1 MKIATDGRQEGQA
14 TVYTQVELPPLI
26 PPCKGGKPENLV
38 PSPLH
43 RGGLGW
49 GKTRIYQL
57 FPTSVY
63 TVGGAGGAEGQKSR
77 KVLRWIHEAQRL
89 INGVPNLINGVPS
102 FINGVPSF
110 IKGVPSLINGVPS
123 FIKGV
128 PSLINGVPSLINGVS
143 SLIHEYKRLINK
155 APSFINGVRSSIY
168 KYQRPIVAFQ
178 NISPLPPLPSS
189 STTVTAVHLIMD
201 TLTLKLR
208 GMSCAS
214 CANNVEKAIR
224 SVPGVIDCNV
234 NFGAEQATINYD
246 RKRTNLDKI
255 QAAIDAAG
263 YSSYS
268 LQEEMPA
275 GEDDLEKASRLAE
288 QRQLNLKVVV
298 GGVISIILFLGSLPM
313 MTGVNLPLIPG
324 FLHNPWVQLLLTTP
338 VEFWCGGSFYRNG
351 WKAFKRHTA
360 TMDTLIVLGTSAAY
374 LYSLFVTVFPGF
386 FIAQGLMPH
395 VYYEVAAIVITLIL
409 LGRLLE
415 NRAKGQ
421 TSEAI
426 RKLIGLQAR
435 DARVIRDGVE
445 MDVPIA
451 EVRINDVILVRPGEK
466 IPVDGEVVA
475 GTSTIDE
482 AMVTGESLPVK
493 KQPGDEVIGATINKT
508 GSFQFRATRVGKDT
522 FLAQIVKLVQQAQGS
537 KAPIQRL
544 ADQVT
549 GWFVPAVLA
558 IAIATF
564 VIWFIFMGNVTLA
577 TITTVGVLIIAC
589 PCALGLATPTS
600 VMVGTGKG
608 AENGILIKGAQSLE
622 LAHKIQTIVLDKTGT
637 LTQGKPTVT
646 DFVTVNGTANGNEIK
661 LLQLTATVERNSEH
675 PLAEAVVKYAQSQQ
689 VSLIEVKNFEAI
701 AGSGVQGIVADHF
714 VQIGTQRWLTELGI
728 NTVALQQYKDAW
740 EAAGK
745 TVILIAVD
753 GELQGIMAIADAL
766 KPSSAAAV
774 KALQKLRLE
783 VVMLTGDNRQ
793 TAEAI
798 AQQVGIQRVFA
809 EVRPDQKAAI
819 IQSLQ
824 GEQRGKTQHSI
835 VAMVGDGINDAPALA
850 QADVGIAIGT
860 GTDVAIAASDITLIS
875 GDLQAI
881 VTAIQLSRA
890 TINNIRQNL
899 FFAFIY
905 NVIGIPIAAGIL
917 FPIFGWLLNPIIAG
931 AAMALSSLS
940 VVTNALRLRK
950 FQPKVI
956 S

>member
-1 MKIATDGRQEGQA
+1 
-14 TVYTQVELPPLI
+14 
-26 PPCKGGKPENLV
+26 
-38 PSPLH
+38 
-43 RGGLGW
+43 
-49 GKTRIYQL
+49 
-57 FPTSVY
+57 
-63 TVGGAGGAEGQKSR
+63 
-77 KVLRWIHEAQRL
+77 
-89 INGVPNLINGVPS
+89 
-102 FINGVPSF
+102 
-110 IKGVPSLINGVPS
+110 
-123 FIKGV
+123 
-128 PSLINGVPSLINGVS
+128 
-143 SLIHEYKRLINK
+143 
-155 APSFINGVRSSIY
+155 
-168 KYQRPIVAFQ
+168 
-178 NISPLPPLPSS
+178 
-189 STTVTAVHLIMD
+189 MD

-208 GMSCAS
+208 GMSCAA
-214 CANNVEKAIR
+214 CANNIEKAIR

-234 NFGAEQATINYD
+234 NFGAEQAAINYD
-246 RKRTNLDKI
+246 RSLANLEKI

-268 LQEEMPA
+268 LQEEMLSK
-275 GEDDLEKASRLAE
+275 EDDAEIASRQAL
-288 QRQLNLKVVV
+288 QRQLSLKVVV
-298 GGVISIILFLGSLPM
+298 GGVISIFLLLGSLPM
-313 MTGVNLPLIPG
+313 MTGLNFPLIPS
-324 FLHNPWVQLLLTTP
+324 FLQNPWVQLVLTTP
-338 VEFWCGGSFYRNG
+338 VLFWCGGSFYRNG
-351 WKAFKRHTA
+351 WKTLKRHTA
-360 TMDTLIVLGTSAAY
+360 TMDTLIALGTSAAY
-374 LYSLFVTVFPGF
+374 LYSLFVTVFPKF
-386 FIAQGLMPH
+386 FIAQGLIPH
-395 VYYEVAAIVITLIL
+395 IYYEVAAIVITLIL

-415 NRAKGQ
+415 NRARGQ

-435 DARVIRDGVE
+435 DARVIRDGKE
-445 MDVPIA
+445 IDVPIA

-466 IPVDGEVVA
+466 IPVDGEVITGA
-475 GTSTIDE
+475 STVDE

-493 KQPGDEVIGATINKT
+493 KQPGDEVIGATIN
-508 GSFQFRATRVGKDT
+508 GAGAFQFRVTRVGNDT

-549 GWFVPAVLA
+549 GWFVPAVIA

-564 VIWFIFMGNVTLA
+564 IIWFNFTGNLTLA
-577 TITTVGVLIIAC
+577 TMTTVGVLIIAC

-608 AENGILIKGAQSLE
+608 AENGILIKDADSLE

-646 DFVTVNGTANGNEIK
+646 DFVTVNGTANDNEIK
-661 LLQLTATVERNSEH
+661 LLQLAATVERNSEH
-675 PLAEAVVKYAQSQQ
+675 PLASAVVKYAQSQE
-689 VSLIEVKNFEAI
+689 VSLIEAKNFQAN
-701 AGSGVQGIVADHF
+701 AGSGVQAIVSNQL

-728 NTVALQQYKDAW
+728 NTISLQQYKDAW
-740 EAAGK
+740 EAVGK

-753 GELQGIMAIADAL
+753 GEIQGIMGIADAL
-766 KPSSAAAV
+766 KPSSTAVV
-774 KALQKLRLE
+774 KALQKSGLE
-783 VVMLTGDNRQ
+783 VVMLTGDNRK
-793 TAEAI
+793 TADAL
-798 AQQVGIQRVFA
+798 ALQVGIQRIFA

-824 GEQRGKTQHSI
+824 GEIERFPKSKIQNCSTERSRSPKSKI

-875 GDLQAI
+875 GDLQGI

-940 VVTNALRLRK
+940 VVSNALRLRN
-950 FQPKVI
+950 FQPKTI

>member
-1 MKIATDGRQEGQA
+1 
-14 TVYTQVELPPLI
+14 
-26 PPCKGGKPENLV
+26 
-38 PSPLH
+38 
-43 RGGLGW
+43 
-49 GKTRIYQL
+49 
-57 FPTSVY
+57 
-63 TVGGAGGAEGQKSR
+63 
-77 KVLRWIHEAQRL
+77 
-89 INGVPNLINGVPS
+89 
-102 FINGVPSF
+102 
-110 IKGVPSLINGVPS
+110 
-123 FIKGV
+123 
-128 PSLINGVPSLINGVS
+128 
-143 SLIHEYKRLINK
+143 
-155 APSFINGVRSSIY
+155 
-168 KYQRPIVAFQ
+168 
-178 NISPLPPLPSS
+178 
-189 STTVTAVHLIMD
+189 MD

-208 GMSCAS
+208 GMSCAA
-214 CANNVEKAIR
+214 CANNIEKAIR

-234 NFGAEQATINYD
+234 NFGAEQAAIKYD
-246 RKRTNLDKI
+246 RSLANLEKI

-268 LQEEMPA
+268 LQEEMLSE
-275 GEDDLEKASRLAE
+275 EDDAEKASRQAL
-288 QRQLNLKVVV
+288 QRELSLKVVV
-298 GGVISIILFLGSLPM
+298 GGVISIFLLLGSLPM
-313 MTGVNLPLIPG
+313 MTGLNLPLIPG
-324 FLHNPWVQLLLTTP
+324 FLQNPWLQLVLTTP
-338 VEFWCGGSFYRNG
+338 VVFWCGGSFYQNG
-351 WKAFKRHTA
+351 WKSLKRHTA
-360 TMDTLIVLGTSAAY
+360 TMDTLIALGTSAAY
-374 LYSLFVTVFPGF
+374 LYSLFVTIFPKF
-386 FIAQGLMPH
+386 FIAQGLIPH
-395 VYYEVAAIVITLIL
+395 LYYEVAAIVITLIL

-415 NRAKGQ
+415 NRARGQ

-435 DARVIRDGVE
+435 DARVIRDGKE
-445 MDVPIA
+445 IDVPIA

-466 IPVDGEVVA
+466 IPVDGEVIA
-475 GTSTIDE
+475 GTSTVDE

-493 KQPGDEVIGATINKT
+493 KQVGDEVIGATIN
-508 GSFQFRATRVGKDT
+508 GVGAFQFRVTRVGNDT

-549 GWFVPAVLA
+549 GWFVPAVIA

-564 VIWFIFMGNVTLA
+564 VIWFNFTGNLTLA

-608 AENGILIKGAQSLE
+608 AENGILIKGADSLE

-646 DFVTVNGTANGNEIK
+646 DFVTVYGTANGNEIK
-661 LLQLTATVERNSEH
+661 LLQLAATVEHNSEH
-675 PLAEAVVKYAQSQQ
+675 PLASAVVKYAQSQE
-689 VSLIEVKNFEAI
+689 VSLIDTKNFQAMPTATHFVAN
-701 AGSGVQGIVADHF
+701 AGSGVQAVVSNQL

-728 NTVALQQYKDAW
+728 NTITLQQYKDAW

-753 GELQGIMAIADAL
+753 GELQGIMGIADAL
-766 KPSSAAAV
+766 KPSSTAVV
-774 KALQKLRLE
+774 KALQKLGLE
-783 VVMLTGDNRQ
+783 VVMLTGDNRK

-798 AQQVGIQRVFA
+798 AKQVGIQRIFA

-824 GEQRGKTQHSI
+824 GEIERFPKSKIQNRSTERTPTEKQATRSVWQRSRSLKSKI

-875 GDLQAI
+875 GDLQGI

-940 VVTNALRLRK
+940 VVSNALRLRN
-950 FQPKVI
+950 FQPKTT
-956 S
+956 

>member
-1 MKIATDGRQEGQA
+1 
-14 TVYTQVELPPLI
+14 
-26 PPCKGGKPENLV
+26 
-38 PSPLH
+38 
-43 RGGLGW
+43 
-49 GKTRIYQL
+49 
-57 FPTSVY
+57 
-63 TVGGAGGAEGQKSR
+63 
-77 KVLRWIHEAQRL
+77 
-89 INGVPNLINGVPS
+89 
-102 FINGVPSF
+102 
-110 IKGVPSLINGVPS
+110 
-123 FIKGV
+123 
-128 PSLINGVPSLINGVS
+128 
-143 SLIHEYKRLINK
+143 
-155 APSFINGVRSSIY
+155 
-168 KYQRPIVAFQ
+168 
-178 NISPLPPLPSS
+178 
-189 STTVTAVHLIMD
+189 MD

-208 GMSCAS
+208 GMSCAA
-214 CANNVEKAIR
+214 CANNIEKAIR

-234 NFGAEQATINYD
+234 NFGAEQAAINYD
-246 RKRTNLDKI
+246 RSLANLEKI

-268 LQEEMPA
+268 LQEEMLSE
-275 GEDDLEKASRLAE
+275 EDDAEKASRQAL
-288 QRQLNLKVVV
+288 QRQLSLKVVM
-298 GGVISIILFLGSLPM
+298 GGVISIFLLLGSLPM
-313 MTGVNLPLIPG
+313 MTGLNLPLIPS
-324 FLHNPWVQLLLTTP
+324 FLQNPWVELVLTTP
-338 VEFWCGGSFYRNG
+338 VVFWCGGSFYRNG
-351 WKAFKRHTA
+351 WKTLKRHTA
-360 TMDTLIVLGTSAAY
+360 TMDTLIALGTSAAY
-374 LYSLFVTVFPGF
+374 LYSLFVTVFPKF
-386 FIAQGLMPH
+386 FIAQGLIPH
-395 VYYEVAAIVITLIL
+395 IYYEVAAIVITLIL

-415 NRAKGQ
+415 NRARGQ

-435 DARVIRDGVE
+435 DARVIRDGRE
-445 MDVPIA
+445 IDVPIT

-466 IPVDGEVVA
+466 IPVDGEVITGA
-475 GTSTIDE
+475 STVDE

-493 KQPGDEVIGATINKT
+493 KQPGDEVIGATIN
-508 GSFQFRATRVGKDT
+508 GAGAFEFRVTRVGNDT

-549 GWFVPAVLA
+549 GWFVPAVIA

-564 VIWFIFMGNVTLA
+564 IIWFNFTGNLTLA
-577 TITTVGVLIIAC
+577 TMTTVGVLIIAC

-608 AENGILIKGAQSLE
+608 AENGILIKGADSLE

-661 LLQLTATVERNSEH
+661 LLQLAATVERNSEH
-675 PLAEAVVKYAQSQQ
+675 PLASAVVKYAQSQK
-689 VSLIEVKNFEAI
+689 VSLTEAKNFQAI
-701 AGSGVQGIVADHF
+701 AGSGVQAVVSNQL

-728 NTVALQQYKDAW
+728 NTMSLQQYKDAW
-740 EAAGK
+740 EAVGK

-753 GELQGIMAIADAL
+753 GELQGIMGIADAL
-766 KPSSAAAV
+766 KPSSAAVV
-774 KALQKLRLE
+774 KALQKLGLE
-783 VVMLTGDNRQ
+783 VVMLTGDNRK
-793 TAEAI
+793 TADAI
-798 AQQVGIQRVFA
+798 ALQVGIQRIFA

-824 GEQRGKTQHSI
+824 GEIKRFPKSKIPNRSTERSRSLKSKI

-875 GDLQAI
+875 GDLQGI

-917 FPIFGWLLNPIIAG
+917 FPIFGCLLNPIIAG

-940 VVTNALRLRK
+940 VVSNALRLRN
-950 FQPKVI
+950 FQPKAT

>member
-1 MKIATDGRQEGQA
+1 
-14 TVYTQVELPPLI
+14 
-26 PPCKGGKPENLV
+26 
-38 PSPLH
+38 
-43 RGGLGW
+43 
-49 GKTRIYQL
+49 
-57 FPTSVY
+57 
-63 TVGGAGGAEGQKSR
+63 
-77 KVLRWIHEAQRL
+77 
-89 INGVPNLINGVPS
+89 
-102 FINGVPSF
+102 
-110 IKGVPSLINGVPS
+110 
-123 FIKGV
+123 
-128 PSLINGVPSLINGVS
+128 
-143 SLIHEYKRLINK
+143 
-155 APSFINGVRSSIY
+155 
-168 KYQRPIVAFQ
+168 
-178 NISPLPPLPSS
+178 
-189 STTVTAVHLIMD
+189 MD

-208 GMSCAS
+208 GMSCAA
-214 CANNVEKAIR
+214 CANNIEKAIR

-234 NFGAEQATINYD
+234 NFGAEQAAINYD
-246 RKRTNLDKI
+246 RSLANLEKI

-268 LQEEMPA
+268 LQEEMLSE
-275 GEDDLEKASRLAE
+275 EDDAEIASRQAL
-288 QRQLNLKVVV
+288 QRELSLKVVV
-298 GGVISIILFLGSLPM
+298 GGVISIFLLLGSLPM
-313 MTGVNLPLIPG
+313 MTGLNLPLIPS
-324 FLHNPWVQLLLTTP
+324 FLQNPWVQLVLTTP
-338 VEFWCGGSFYRNG
+338 VVFWCGGSFYRNG
-351 WKAFKRHTA
+351 WKTLKRHTA
-360 TMDTLIVLGTSAAY
+360 TMDTLISLGTSAAY
-374 LYSLFVTVFPGF
+374 VYSLFVTVFPKF
-386 FIAQGLMPH
+386 FIAQGLIPH
-395 VYYEVAAIVITLIL
+395 IYYEVAAIVITLIL

-415 NRAKGQ
+415 NRARGQ

-435 DARVIRDGVE
+435 DARVIRDGKE
-445 MDVPIA
+445 IDVPIA
-451 EVRINDVILVRPGEK
+451 EVRINDLILVRPGEK
-466 IPVDGEVVA
+466 IPVDGEVITGA
-475 GTSTIDE
+475 STVDE

-493 KQPGDEVIGATINKT
+493 KQPGDEVIGATIN
-508 GSFQFRATRVGKDT
+508 GAGAFQFRVTRVGNDT

-549 GWFVPAVLA
+549 GWFVPAVIA

-564 VIWFIFMGNVTLA
+564 VIWFNFTGNLTLA
-577 TITTVGVLIIAC
+577 TMTTVGVLIIAC

-608 AENGILIKGAQSLE
+608 AENGILIKGADSLE

-661 LLQLTATVERNSEH
+661 LLQLAATVEHNSEH
-675 PLAEAVVKYAQSQQ
+675 PLASAVVKYAQSQK
-689 VSLIEVKNFEAI
+689 VSLTEAKNFQTMPTATHFVAN
-701 AGSGVQGIVADHF
+701 AGSGVQAVVSNQL

-728 NTVALQQYKDAW
+728 STITLQQYKDAW
-740 EAAGK
+740 EAVGK

-753 GELQGIMAIADAL
+753 GELQGIMGIADAL
-766 KPSSAAAV
+766 KPSSAAVV
-774 KALQKLRLE
+774 KALQKLGLE
-783 VVMLTGDNRQ
+783 VVMLTGDNRK
-793 TAEAI
+793 TADAI
-798 AQQVGIQRVFA
+798 AGQVGIRRIFA

-824 GEQRGKTQHSI
+824 GEIERFPKSKIQNRSTERSRTPTGKQATRSVPQESPKSKI

-875 GDLQAI
+875 GDLQGI

-940 VVTNALRLRK
+940 VVSNALRLRN
-950 FQPKVI
+950 FQPKTT